1 MQASVAK
8 AQTVNA
14 ASVYLKYVR
23 QCIEDRSEVAGT
35 IERFIQLASDLD
47 LDNPVRANQHCAE
60 LTRLN
65 MEIQF
70 DAEEYNE
77 THQFQSKTEL
87 ACEIT
92 EQLSLLAAGVR
103 QLQRKQRAER
113 QFSVGI
119 NSSNLD
125 EFVRSRVALETE
137 DQFAK
142 LQKR

>member
-8 AQTVNA
+8 TQTVNA

-23 QCIEDRSEVAGT
+23 KCIEDRSEIAGT
-35 IERFIQLASDLD
+35 IERFIELASGLD

-77 THQFQSKTEL
+77 TH
-87 ACEIT
+87 
-92 EQLSLLAAGVR
+92 
-103 QLQRKQRAER
+103 
-113 QFSVGI
+113 
-119 NSSNLD
+119 
-125 EFVRSRVALETE
+125 
-137 DQFAK
+137 
-142 LQKR
+142 